1 MSDNQAQPPGGP
13 EPRDRDPWAPPES
26 SAAQSGAAQ
35 DKVPL
40 DKPVAPVPPSATV
53 HDQMTVTSM
62 PSAGPVSDTGAVP
75 PPPIAPGGPA
85 QPAAGP
91 YGYPAPP
98 STPQPAPFG
107 HAPAADPYGGGY
119 PGYPAYQG
127 GYNQGWQPA
136 PANGMGIT
144 AMVLGIIATVLFCF
158 YGLGIILGILALIF
172 GFIGRGRAQRGE
184 ATNGGMALAGIIL
197 GAIGTVIS
205 SAFIGFI
212 IWAIANDDFDS
223 TNDDPWSN
231 TLVVDV
237 SR

>member
-91 YGYPAPP
+91 YGYP
-98 STPQPAPFG
+98 
-107 HAPAADPYGGGY
+107 
-119 PGYPAYQG
+119 
-127 GYNQGWQPA
+127 
-136 PANGMGIT
+136 
-144 AMVLGIIATVLFCF
+144 
-158 YGLGIILGILALIF
+158 
-172 GFIGRGRAQRGE
+172 
-184 ATNGGMALAGIIL
+184 
-197 GAIGTVIS
+197 
-205 SAFIGFI
+205 
-212 IWAIANDDFDS
+212 
-223 TNDDPWSN
+223 
-231 TLVVDV
+231 
-237 SR
+237 